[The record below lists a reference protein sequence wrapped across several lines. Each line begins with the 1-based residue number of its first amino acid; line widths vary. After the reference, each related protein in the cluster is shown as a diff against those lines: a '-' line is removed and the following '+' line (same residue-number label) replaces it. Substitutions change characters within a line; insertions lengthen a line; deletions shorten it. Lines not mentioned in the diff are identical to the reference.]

1 MIPSSIVYF
10 ILGFVSAVVLI
21 VAWGIITIKN
31 ENKRRKE
38 MLEKVVNS
46 LKEKDDDEE
55 E

>member
-21 VAWGIITIKN
+21 VAWGITTIKN

-46 LKEKDDDEE
+46 LNKKDDEE

>member
-31 ENKRRKE
+31 ENKKRKE

-46 LKEKDDDEE
+46 LKEKDDEE

>member
-21 VAWGIITIKN
+21 IAWGIITIKN

-46 LKEKDDDEE
+46 LKEKDNEE

>member
-46 LKEKDDDEE
+46 LKEKDDEE